1 MLYLGTETNNMKKVI
16 STKNAPASIGPYSQ
30 AILSNNTLYC
40 SGQIAINPTTGNLV
54 MDNITAET
62 NQVIQNILAVLTSAD
77 MDFSNVVK
85 CSIFM
90 KDMNDYAA
98 INEVYAKSFGENPP
112 AREAVQVSI
121 LPKNVNVEISI
132 IAVK

>member
-1 MLYLGTETNNMKKVI
+1 MKKVI
-16 STKNAPASIGPYSQ
+16 STKNAPTAIGPYSQ

-40 SGQIAINPTTGNLV
+40 SGQIAINSITGDLV
-54 MDNITAET
+54 IGNITAET
-62 NQVIQNILAVLTSAD
+62 NQVMQNILAVLTAAD
-77 MDFSNVVK
+77 MDFNNVVK

-98 INEVYAKSFGENPP
+98 INEVYAKSFGNNPP
-112 AREAVQVSI
+112 AREAVQVSL
-121 LPKNVNVEISI
+121 LPKNVNVEISV